1 MWFRYFVT
9 FIDLIILLCIYF
21 FMRGINFRKDRI
33 SLIGF
38 SVMLFSYIASMIL
51 MWR

>member
-9 FIDLIILLCIYF
+9 FIDLIIFLCIFF
-21 FMRGINFRKDRI
+21 FMRGMNFEKDKI
-33 SLIGF
+33 SLVGF
-38 SVMLFSYIASMIL
+38 SVMLFSYAESIIL